1 MALID
6 SKQLNPRITG
16 SFIVSSS
23 LSVSGSFTT
32 SGSVSMVGPFDLT
45 GNMNVVGNISGS
57 ATATGSFGMVDVA
70 TEVLTPLLTFDSHT
84 YTGRNIN
91 VKSGSISISVTE
103 NFSVGVD
110 NTINIEDNGRLLLVP
125 PSFFIT

>member
-32 SGSVSMVGPFDLT
+32 SGSVSMAGPFDLT
-45 GNMNVVGNISGS
+45 GNMNVVGNVSAS
-57 ATATGSFGMVDVA
+57 ATSTGSFGMVDA
-70 TEVLTPLLTFDSHT
+70 DAEVLTPLITFDAHT
-84 YTGRNIN
+84 YTGRSVS
-91 VKSGSISISVTE
+91 VKSGSISLTVTE
-103 NFSVGVD
+103 NFSVGAD
-110 NTINIEDNGRLLLVP
+110 NTINIEDGGMLLIVP
-125 PSFFIT
+125 PSFFVT